1 MVAASLIRYCLRRGR
16 ASVCVQEAVT
26 GSNVLLRRPWQPT
39 LCLQFS
45 GSERRVRS
53 AACRAADASQR
64 WIFHSAT
71 ATFRPAIDAGLC
83 LDLFQAGHTEAE
95 AAEGGAQ
102 AQAFVG
108 ADALRAALSGGGGSD
123 ELTLDGGGALG
134 AWPCVGQ
141 APNERFLFDRYMGR
155 YCLSVNPSVC
165 VMEGLLG
172 TPLRLQLPN
181 SLECLHSD
189 GALSALQERPCNAS
203 EPRQQ
208 WTYDEAALV
217 FRLASDAQRC
227 IDFFASRL
235 TYGVWACRDGQEIN
249 SQQQFRLD
257 EPRHRFCLLSDPARC
272 LQEATS
278 SLLY

>member
-1 MVAASLIRYCLRRGR
+1 MTSLIRYCLRRGR

-26 GSNVLLRRPWQPT
+26 GSNVLLRRPWQPV

-83 LDLFQAGHTEAE
+83 LDLFQAGHMEAE
-95 AAEGGAQ
+95 AAEVGAQ

-108 ADALRAALSGGGGSD
+108 ANALRAALSGGGGGVGALSGGGGSD

-134 AWPCVGQ
+134 VWPCVGQ

-155 YCLSVNPSVC
+155 YCL
-165 VMEGLLG
+165 
-172 TPLRLQLPN
+172 
-181 SLECLHSD
+181 
-189 GALSALQERPCNAS
+189 
-203 EPRQQ
+203 
-208 WTYDEAALV
+208 
-217 FRLASDAQRC
+217 
-227 IDFFASRL
+227 
-235 TYGVWACRDGQEIN
+235 
-249 SQQQFRLD
+249 
-257 EPRHRFCLLSDPARC
+257 
-272 LQEATS
+272 
-278 SLLY
+278 